1 MSHNYIVTA
10 QEATGINASVT
21 GNFTGP
27 NDLNLIIA
35 KNNKL
40 EVHLV
45 TPSGLESKLDSN
57 IYGRISALQLFRP
70 LVILLFFTFALFSSL
85 IMLFRWVLKCMVLCK
100 KSKYHL
106 STDSLTHS

>member
-1 MSHNYIVTA
+1 MSYNYIVTA

-21 GNFTGP
+21 GHFTGP

-45 TPSGLESKLDSN
+45 TPTGLQPKLDVN
-57 IYGRISALQLFRP
+57 VFGRISSLQLFRP
-70 LVILLFFTFALFSSL
+70 MVNLFYT
-85 IMLFRWVLKCMVLCK
+85 V
-100 KSKYHL
+100 
-106 STDSLTHS
+106 

>member
-1 MSHNYIVTA
+1 MSQNYIVTA

-21 GNFTGP
+21 GHFTGP

-45 TPSGLESKLDSN
+45 TPAGLQSKLDLSV
-57 IYGRISALQLFRP
+57 YGRISALQLFRP
-70 LVILLFFTFALFSSL
+70 LVRLEFGLLN
-85 IMLFRWVLKCMVLCK
+85 
-100 KSKYHL
+100 
-106 STDSLTHS
+106 